1 MVGLETSRTGASQS
15 DVCTL
20 DWHIHFLNL
29 VGAFM
34 QTIDITETIALPI
47 DRAFELL
54 ADHANYHRFP
64 GISGSELIKTG
75 APAPNGLGA
84 VRRIALGNVVLHE
97 EISGFEPPKKLAYR
111 IIASKPVKVMHE
123 GGVIELTEVPEGTR
137 IRWRSTFKL
146 NIPLIGWFVTRRAAR
161 RFDRG
166 FRAVLKSLPQ
176 L

>member
-1 MVGLETSRTGASQS
+1 M
-15 DVCTL
+15 
-20 DWHIHFLNL
+20 
-29 VGAFM
+29 M

-64 GISGSELIKTG
+64 GITRSELLKKG
-75 APAPNGLGA
+75 APSSNGVDA
-84 VRRIALGNVVLHE
+84 VRRVALGNVVLDE
-97 EISGFEPPKKLAYR
+97 EITGYAPPEKLAYR
-111 IIASKPVKVMHE
+111 IIASKPVKVVHE

-146 NIPLIGWFVTRRAAR
+146 KIPLIGWLVTRRAAR
-161 RFDRG
+161 QFERG
-166 FRAVLKSLPQ
+166 FRAVLRSLPE